1 MGARICREWADKID
15 SLCVNNFLS
24 IGRMVRMWLQEP
36 DLLKKMMKKLK
47 KEYGNASKL
56 AVGQREKMASHEV
69 ICLVQQKV
77 ILWLNH

>member
-1 MGARICREWADKID
+1 
-15 SLCVNNFLS
+15 
-24 IGRMVRMWLQEP
+24 MVRMWLQEP

-77 ILWLNH
+77 IL